1 MIQWPPNR
9 VLKGKESVAAMS
21 VRVISGLGLNIIP
34 GTTGSSN
41 RQRMI
46 YTAETTFSKALTS
59 KYQEGL
65 LDIGLEFTDGSE
77 TNLRDVD
84 PGDFYLGV
92 KSLDPSAIA
101 FAPASVGTRRWN
113 PRVVALGE
121 GRGKMLR

>member
-1 MIQWPPNR
+1 MN
-9 VLKGKESVAAMS
+9 
-21 VRVISGLGLNIIP
+21 VRVISGLGLNISP
-34 GTTGSSN
+34 GTGSN

-46 YTAETTFSKALTS
+46 YTAETTFSKRLTS

-101 FAPASVGTRRWN
+101 FAPAAAASSRGWN
-113 PRVVALGE
+113 PRVVAVGE

>member
-1 MIQWPPNR
+1 MN
-9 VLKGKESVAAMS
+9 
-21 VRVISGLGLNIIP
+21 VRVIAGLGLNICP
-34 GTTGSSN
+34 GTGSSN

-46 YTAETTFSKALTS
+46 YTAETTFSRRLTS

-101 FAPASVGTRRWN
+101 FAPAATAAASSRGWN
-113 PRVVALGE
+113 PRVVAVGE

>member
-1 MIQWPPNR
+1 MN
-9 VLKGKESVAAMS
+9 
-21 VRVISGLGLNIIP
+21 VRVISGLGLNISP

-41 RQRMI
+41 RQRTI
-46 YTAETTFSKALTS
+46 YTAETTFSRRLTS

-113 PRVVALGE
+113 PRVVAVGE